1 MYSSVL
7 TKIGAAQL
15 MNSQIIGTTLKWS
28 KMGVGDGGGH
38 AVNPDANKTAL
49 VREKYRAGINHLYRD
64 PQDPTQ
70 IVAELVML
78 PEEGGYTIREVGI
91 YDTGDN
97 LVVYGSLPE
106 VVKPVLA
113 EGSGVTLTIRC
124 RAAIGNAANIKLIV
138 DPTTVIATRGYV
150 NDMLQA
156 YFPLSG
162 GIVTGNITYNGNSDF
177 SIKRYTNTGRS
188 IFRGGTDYN
197 DGASLYLN
205 GKNYSGGI
213 GVSGMARIMASN
225 GTKSSL
231 LDLNPDGN
239 LQLDGVNIA
248 TRKYVDDELDAH
260 SAAND
265 AHPLASVSRPGFMS
279 AADKQAV
286 DRSFRGIKVGNEI
299 LYPSGAH
306 QYAELIPQSPVIL
319 TPNVADGKI
328 TVSVDASVTAKAGA
342 IPLAGT
348 SGLPSPTWGCL
359 PPGWI
364 GFFAVNSAP
373 AGFLA
378 CDGANVSR
386 SAYSRLFSVIGTRYG
401 AGNGST
407 TFGIPDLRGKFLRG
421 HLDGVTEAIG
431 TPQSDAIRNITA
443 SFNIRQCPSSWANIV
458 GYPKGA
464 FYSLDGNWKSNLLQ
478 LSTEESLGQSIEF
491 DASRV
496 VPTSAENRPVNMALL
511 PCIKY

>member
-7 TKIGAAQL
+7 TKTGAAQL

-138 DPTTVIATRGYV
+138 DPTTVIATR
-150 NDMLQA
+150 
-156 YFPLSG
+156 
-162 GIVTGNITYNGNSDF
+162 
-177 SIKRYTNTGRS
+177 
-188 IFRGGTDYN
+188 
-197 DGASLYLN
+197 
-205 GKNYSGGI
+205 
-213 GVSGMARIMASN
+213 
-225 GTKSSL
+225 
-231 LDLNPDGN
+231 
-239 LQLDGVNIA
+239 
-248 TRKYVDDELDAH
+248 KYVDDELDAH

-342 IPLAGT
+342 IPLADT

-378 CDGANVSR
+378 CNGANVSR

-443 SFNIRQCPSSWANIV
+443 SFNIRQCPSSLANIV

-464 FYSLDGNWKSNLLQ
+464 FYSRDGNWNSNLLQ